1 MTPKKTYMPV
11 TLEELER
18 RYSMLSLKVL
28 DEQSD
33 RTSPFPGGKV
43 DTSANNFKDKKG
55 YSQKPSMKASTKEEL
70 TKEIDNLIELCEQ
83 TKATADVSCPMETL
97 TKAEYELTSTKHKGE
112 ESRAEETRSKLT
124 VLMRVVLG
132 SL

>member
-18 RYSMLSLKVL
+18 RYSTLSLKVL

-33 RTSPFPGGKV
+33 RTQSPFLGGKV
-43 DTSANNFKDKKG
+43 DISANNSKDKKG
-55 YSQKPSMKASTKEEL
+55 YSQKPPMRASTKEEL
-70 TKEIDNLIELCEQ
+70 IKEIDNLIELCEQ
-83 TKATADVSCPMETL
+83 TKATTD
-97 TKAEYELTSTKHKGE
+97 HKGE

-124 VLMRVVLG
+124 VLMRVVHG